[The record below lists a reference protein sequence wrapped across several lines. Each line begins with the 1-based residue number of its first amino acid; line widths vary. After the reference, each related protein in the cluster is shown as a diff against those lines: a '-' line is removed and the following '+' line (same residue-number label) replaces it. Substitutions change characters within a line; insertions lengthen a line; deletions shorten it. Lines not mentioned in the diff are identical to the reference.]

1 MNNRIGNNLVHFGAN
16 EELVRALVD
25 SGVKFVVIGGLAV
38 AWHCPERQADDMDL
52 LVDPS
57 TDNSVRIATAL
68 AKLHLHGFSAESFAR
83 PGLQVPLKGKYYAEL
98 LTPTHDLP
106 EFSVFEAQAVDAKL
120 FSIPVRVASAS
131 MLIVMKQ
138 RAAQIDSAQSEKH
151 LRDVS
156 LLEGHAS

>member
-1 MNNRIGNNLVHFGAN
+1 
-16 EELVRALVD
+16 
-25 SGVKFVVIGGLAV
+25 
-38 AWHCPERQADDMDL
+38 
-52 LVDPS
+52 
-57 TDNSVRIATAL
+57 
-68 AKLHLHGFSAESFAR
+68 
-83 PGLQVPLKGKYYAEL
+83 
-98 LTPTHDLP
+98 
-106 EFSVFEAQAVDAKL
+106 VFEAQAVDAKL